1 MMTLDVL
8 SSAVPLEMVSAVAR
22 KDTTKSAWE
31 TIKMMRVG
39 DDCIRLAA
47 VQHLLH
53 QFETAEIKEEE
64 SIEDYSMRLSSMVQH
79 LATLGEI
86 IAELK
91 VVSKFL
97 RSVPH
102 KYKQIIVAIQ
112 TLLDVKTLT
121 LANVLGWLKATEDE
135 LEAPPASVNHAG
147 KLYLPE
153 EAWEEKWKLWKG
165 PVVAD
170 RVAEAAAMVP
180 IGARVVAME
189 MARTIVTPAVQLYLD
204 RARWVA
210 TNASSAA
217 EGALGVRSPVQA
229 EEGSS
234 VWGSRGVVDADN
246 RHTTDRATVDAGD

>member
-39 DDCIRLAA
+39 DDRIRLAA

-135 LEAPPASVNHAG
+135 LEAPPTSVNHAG

-153 EAWEEKWKLWKG
+153 EAWEEKCL
-165 PVVAD
+165 VVAD

-246 RHTTDRATVDAGD
+246 RHTTDRATVDADD